1 MAIGRVI
8 SREILD
14 HLPADDPSALRGRQD
29 LRTIN
34 ALMGNVRW
42 MRRALRRATKQISA
56 GKPLRLIELG
66 AGDGLLCRKVSAWFP
81 GSALTGLDLAPR
93 PCALPKAI
101 SWREGDLV
109 DRLGGCDGD
118 GLFGVM
124 ILHHFADE
132 TLARIGEMAAEYN
145 VLCFCEPWRSRFPHF
160 LGMLMRPICG
170 TVTRHD
176 LPASINAGFVRG
188 ELPELLR
195 LRGWKIEESVDWRG
209 SLRLMAWKD

>member
-14 HLPADDPSALRGRQD
+14 HLPTDDPSAMRSRQD

-42 MRRALRRATKQISA
+42 MRRALRRAAKHISA
-56 GKPLRLIELG
+56 GKTLRLIELG
-66 AGDGLLCRKVSAWFP
+66 AGDGRLCRKVSAWFP

-93 PCALPKAI
+93 PYALPKSI
-101 SWREGDLV
+101 SWRQGDLL
-109 DRLGGCDGD
+109 DSLRGCHGE

-124 ILHHFADE
+124 ILHHLADE
-132 TLARIGEMAAEYN
+132 TLTRIGEIADDYK

-160 LGMLMRPICG
+160 LGALMRPICG

-176 LPASINAGFVRG
+176 LSASIDAGFVRG
-188 ELPELLR
+188 ELPGLLS

-209 SLRLMAWKD
+209 SLRLVAWKE